1 MYGLHCAIAHSY
13 ETCNFS
19 MRKLWNSVK
28 KDVPELIKNLDAIIR
43 ESESDEGSSK
53 V

>member
-1 MYGLHCAIAHSY
+1 
-13 ETCNFS
+13 

-28 KDVPELIKNLDAIIR
+28 KDVPELIKNLDAIIH
-43 ESESDEGSSK
+43 ELESDESSSK